1 MKCVPIRPLMHR
13 GHKATPKFVVNV
25 CECVCGGGKA
35 VGAEGVF
42 TWILI
47 RARNEDK

>member
-1 MKCVPIRPLMHR
+1 MKCVPIRPLTHR
-13 GHKATPKFVVNV
+13 GHKATPKFAVNV
-25 CECVCGGGKA
+25 CECEWGGKA